1 MAKKLSPAPVSTPIS
16 DKANLTL
23 PWQTWLRDAG
33 EILVSATKPQ
43 NNSSVTYTAIGQICF
58 FNISGHVSSGIV
70 KLPYKSAHAKK
81 IAVFVGSAVIPVYV
95 ELGAGA
101 SQFTVP
107 TTDSISISD
116 WYACELA
123 G

>member
-1 MAKKLSPAPVSTPIS
+1 MKKIAPAPVSTPIA

-23 PWQTWLRDAG
+23 PWQTWLREAG
-33 EILVSATKPQ
+33 NFIVSATKSQ
-43 NNSSVTYTAIGQICF
+43 NSDSVSYTAIGQICF
-58 FNISGHVSSGIV
+58 FNVKGHISSGIV
-70 KLPYKSAHAKK
+70 KLPYKSAYGKK
-81 IAVFVGSAVIPVYV
+81 IAVFVGSAIVPVYV
-95 ELGAGA
+95 DLASGA